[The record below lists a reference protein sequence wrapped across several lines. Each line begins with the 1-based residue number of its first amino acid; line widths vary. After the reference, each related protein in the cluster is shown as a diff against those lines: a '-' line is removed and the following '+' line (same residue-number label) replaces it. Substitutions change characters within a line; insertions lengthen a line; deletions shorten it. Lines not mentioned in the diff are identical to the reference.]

1 MSQFINY
8 GSASAAGGGGEESQ
22 SLSQSSDNSTRS
34 SISSLGFSQ
43 PYFDEKGNPNPEYTG
58 LSNPVF
64 VFQDNDSVTLTPS
77 QQVISGKV
85 SLGQFVADSV
95 ASPFAMRT
103 NTSIASLQHK
113 TQDIIDRAC
122 NEDDIATELST
133 GLTKTINDGSLV
145 KNQIYIAAEQYK
157 TEISAIASN
166 TIDVP
171 SLSQD
176 TTKTQNSASTQS
188 ALTVLTKLVTPEV
201 INQLVTSVLSKKKVA
216 PEGVDLTVTKCFYK
230 STSVEEILKEN
241 NRFGILKFASANG
254 ISISGQ
260 IRNNRTGVIIEMIRQ
275 QEKIYYLIKELEW
288 MLEQDPGGA
297 TTKGSTRQ
305 FRFDALLH
313 CLHHPLAI
321 RLFDIIYTILCA
333 SAPNAHIK
341 VCAVGGNVL
350 RAFFLGLRWARNV
363 VNGVPNQAPDDTCAA
378 FNGWSPEQIRILG
391 EFSVTVPNLDF
402 LCNKSSD
409 TDLTLLKYVHGTNK
423 QPMEHAL
430 NLLCLPQED
439 RADTYVELTGKKPT
453 MLALKCEGPTEFPLI
468 RLKTPIFENG
478 AHYETTCG
486 NIENASETMKWANYY
501 FHEIKWFA
509 QMIPDD
515 PVAALDALFETK
527 KATYPKLVEIYPEIR
542 KLYCTLQEVKKHN
555 AVLTSLNSDVISQGS
570 FTKLIE
576 FTRECCQIFFDAI
589 NPNLTEMDDL
599 QNIQQIVQKITPPA
613 SDAMFS
619 ILENPVTKPFI
630 YRVLETLNNGEYLSS
645 PEFLEKY
652 KTNVR
657 ILTDVTGNPMPVK
670 STCIAVSSI
679 VGGVSE
685 IHKTCSAKI
694 RHLFSE
700 LNPEDPFNRNLNIT
714 INCLKFM
721 ESNRSIEDIK
731 DAGEQ
736 PIVAV
741 EQPKETKSQTKTL
754 RPSTLKNSQE
764 PPKTKKTKG
773 ELTSIIQKY
782 NEGKPNNEKITGYSR
797 MQISQLLRLM
807 VNRGLIK
814 QGGGAKTRKQK
825 NRKTR
830 KRGMRKTR
838 R

>member
-1 MSQFINY
+1 MSDFT
-8 GSASAAGGGGEESQ
+8 SAAGGGGPDYDE
-22 SLSQSSDNSTRS
+22 LSD
-34 SISSLGFSQ
+34 IDFSQ
-43 PYFDEKGNPNPEYTG
+43 EYFDKNGNPNPQYTNF
-58 LSNPVF
+58 SSAPSRIPVF
-64 VFQDNDSVTLTPS
+64 VFEDNDSVTLTPNG
-77 QQVISGKV
+77 QVISGKV

-95 ASPFAMRT
+95 ASPFAIHT
-103 NTSIASLQHK
+103 NASIASLQHK

-122 NEDDIATELST
+122 DEDDIATELST
-133 GLTKTINDGSLV
+133 GFTKTVYEGSPL
-145 KNQIYIAAEQYK
+145 KFEIARAAEQYK
-157 TEISAIASN
+157 SEISVIASN

-188 ALTVLTKLVTPEV
+188 ALTVLSELIKPEV
-201 INQLVTSVLSKKKVA
+201 IEQLVTTVLSKKKVA

-254 ISISGQ
+254 IPISGQ
-260 IRNNRTGVIIEMIRQ
+260 IRNNRTGATIEIIRQ

-305 FRFDALLH
+305 LRFDALLF
-313 CLHHPLAI
+313 CLQHPLAI
-321 RLFDIIYTILCA
+321 RLFDIIYTMLSA
-333 SAPNAHIK
+333 SAEDAHIK

-350 RAFFLGLRWARNV
+350 RAFFLALRWARNV
-363 VNGVPNQAPDDTCAA
+363 
-378 FNGWSPEQIRILG
+378 FNGIHNDEPCAVFNAWSEVDTHSLG
-391 EFSVTVPNLDF
+391 QFAVTVPNLDF

-409 TDLTLLKYVHGTNK
+409 TDLTLIKYVHEEEIQT
-423 QPMEHAL
+423 MEHTL
-430 NLLCLPQED
+430 NLICLPQEE
-439 RADTYVELTGKKPT
+439 RAAKYVQLTGEEPT
-453 MLALKCEGPTEFPLI
+453 VALKCYGPTEFPLI

-478 AHYETTCG
+478 AYYETTCG

-515 PVAALDALFETK
+515 PIEALDALFETK
-527 KATYPKLVEIYPEIR
+527 KVIYPKLVEIYPEIR

-555 AVLTSLNSDVISQGS
+555 AALTSLNSDVISQGS
-570 FTKLIE
+570 FTKLME
-576 FTRECCQIFFDAI
+576 FTRECCQIFFDTI
-589 NPNLTEMDDL
+589 SPNVKKEDDL

-613 SDAMFS
+613 SRAMFS
-619 ILENPVTKPFI
+619 ILENPITQPFI
-630 YRVLETLNNGEYLSS
+630 YRVLETLNDRDYLSS

-685 IHKTCSAKI
+685 THKKCSAEI

-700 LNPEDPFNRNLNIT
+700 LDPADPFNRNINIT

-736 PIVAV
+736 PNVAV
-741 EQPKETKSQTKTL
+741 EQPKETKSRTTKPKTL
-754 RPSTLKNSQE
+754 KPEPKKEKTVDELK
-764 PPKTKKTKG
+764 
-773 ELTSIIQKY
+773 SIIKEYNKGKLKKY
-782 NEGKPNNEKITGYSR
+782 QITGFST
-797 MQISQLLRLM
+797 MTKIQLIREM
-807 VNRGLIK
+807 VKHGLIK
-814 QGGGAKTRKQK
+814 QGGGAKTCKRK

-830 KRGMRKTR
+830 KRGMRNTR